1 MRVNDPEAIRR
12 ILRQART
19 IAVVGL
25 SSKPTR
31 PSYGVAQY
39 LHAHGYRIIP
49 INPNEVEV
57 LGERAY
63 ARLSDVP
70 ERIDVVTIFRR
81 SDAVSPIVEEAIR
94 IGAWAVWMQEG
105 VINEDA
111 ARRAQEAGVLVIMN
125 RCMLKEHRKLTMAHP
140 EDAARSPYA

>member
-12 ILRQART
+12 IFQQART
-19 IAVVGL
+19 IAIVGL

-31 PSYGVAQY
+31 PSHGVAQY
-39 LHAHGYRIIP
+39 LQSEGYRIVP
-49 INPNEVEV
+49 VNPNEVNV

-70 ERIDVVTIFRR
+70 ERVDVVTIFRR
-81 SDAVSPIVEEAIR
+81 SEAVLPIVEEAIR

-105 VINEDA
+105 VVNEEA
-111 ARRAQEAGVLVIMN
+111 ARRARAAGLLVVMN
-125 RCMLKEHRKLTMAHP
+125 RCMLKEHRKLKALNR
-140 EDAARSPYA
+140 EDAAIHPYA

>member
-12 ILRQART
+12 ILQQART
-19 IAVVGL
+19 IAIVGL

-39 LHAHGYRIIP
+39 LQAHGYRIIP

-63 ARLSDVP
+63 ARLSDIP
-70 ERIDVVTIFRR
+70 ERVDVVTIFRR
-81 SDAVSPIVEEAIR
+81 SDAVLPIVEEAIR

-105 VINEDA
+105 VVHEEA
-111 ARRAQEAGVLVIMN
+111 ARRAGDAGILVIMN
-125 RCMLKEHRKLTMAHP
+125 RCMLKEHRKLAMAHP
-140 EDAARSPYA
+140 EDVTRPSYA

>member
-19 IAVVGL
+19 IAIVGL

-39 LHAHGYRIIP
+39 LQAHGYRIIP

-63 ARLSDVP
+63 ARLSDIP
-70 ERIDVVTIFRR
+70 ERVDVVTIFRR
-81 SDAVSPIVEEAIR
+81 SDAVLPIVEEAIR

-105 VINEDA
+105 VVHEEA
-111 ARRAQEAGVLVIMN
+111 ARRAGDAGILVIMN
-125 RCMLKEHRKLTMAHP
+125 RCMLKEHRKLAMAHP
-140 EDAARSPYA
+140 EDVTKPSYA

>member
-19 IAVVGL
+19 IAIVGL

-39 LHAHGYRIIP
+39 LQAHGYRIIP

-63 ARLSDVP
+63 ARLSDIP
-70 ERIDVVTIFRR
+70 ERVDVVTIFRR
-81 SDAVSPIVEEAIR
+81 SDAVLPIVEEAIR

-105 VINEDA
+105 VVHEEA
-111 ARRAQEAGVLVIMN
+111 ARRAGDAGILVIMN
-125 RCMLKEHRKLTMAHP
+125 RCMLKEHRKLAMAHP
-140 EDAARSPYA
+140 EDVTRPSYA

>member
-19 IAVVGL
+19 IAIVGL

-39 LHAHGYRIIP
+39 LQAHGYRIIP

-63 ARLSDVP
+63 ARLSDIL
-70 ERIDVVTIFRR
+70 ERVDVVTIFRR
-81 SDAVSPIVEEAIR
+81 SDAVLPIVEEAIR

-105 VINEDA
+105 VVHEEA
-111 ARRAQEAGVLVIMN
+111 ARRAGDAGILVIMN
-125 RCMLKEHRKLTMAHP
+125 RCMLKEHRKLAMAHP
-140 EDAARSPYA
+140 EDVTRPSYA